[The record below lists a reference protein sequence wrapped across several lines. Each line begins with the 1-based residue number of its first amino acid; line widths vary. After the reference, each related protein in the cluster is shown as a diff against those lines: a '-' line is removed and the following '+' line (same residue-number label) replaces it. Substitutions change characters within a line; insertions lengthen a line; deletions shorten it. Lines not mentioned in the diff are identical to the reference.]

1 MVITRKEARRNKI
14 ITKAL
19 EIFAEKGFQETT
31 IAEISKASGV
41 SEATVYEYFK
51 SKEELLFAIPEEIT
65 RESVEEFKRI
75 LPYLKGA
82 EHKVRAI
89 ILGYMTLYQNNPQYS
104 ALVLLQLK
112 NNKKFQQTRAYELI
126 RDIARLLLDCI
137 REGIDEGIFKK
148 DLDPYLVR
156 SMLLGTIEHLCIR
169 WHLLGVPNNIVDYVD
184 PIISLIMDGMKVRD
198 GGKQVS
204 INLYLADGVPVA
216 VAGKNGKEK
225 KAVDG
230 EPESSFAHL
239 SDDQVGF

>member
-1 MVITRKEARRNKI
+1 MITRKEARRNKI
-14 ITKAL
+14 ITRAL

-41 SEATVYEYFK
+41 SEATVYEYFN

-65 RESVEEFKRI
+65 RESVEDFKKI

-89 ILGYMTLYQNNPQYS
+89 VLGYLTLYQNNPQYS
-104 ALVLLQLK
+104 SLVLLQLK

-137 REGIDEGIFKK
+137 REGIDEGVFKK
-148 DLDPYLVR
+148 DLDPYLIR

-169 WHLLGVPNNIVDYVD
+169 WHLLGVPDNIVAYVD
-184 PIISLIMDGMKVRD
+184 PIINLIMDGMRAGD
-198 GGKQVS
+198 EGRTLS
-204 INLYLADGVPVA
+204 IHLSIADGKLTA
-216 VAGKNGKEK
+216 AGT
-225 KAVDG
+225 AG
-230 EPESSFAHL
+230 ESGE
-239 SDDQVGF
+239 

>member
-14 ITKAL
+14 ITRAL

-41 SEATVYEYFK
+41 SEATVYEYFN

-65 RESVEEFKRI
+65 RESVEDFKKI

-89 ILGYMTLYQNNPQYS
+89 VLGYLTLYQNNPQYS
-104 ALVLLQLK
+104 SLVLLQLK

-137 REGIDEGIFKK
+137 REGIDEGVFKK
-148 DLDPYLVR
+148 DLDPYLIR

-169 WHLLGVPNNIVDYVD
+169 WHLLGVPDNIVAYVD
-184 PIISLIMDGMKVRD
+184 PIINLIMDGMRAGD
-198 GGKQVS
+198 EGRTLS
-204 INLYLADGVPVA
+204 IHLSIADGKLTA
-216 VAGKNGKEK
+216 AGT
-225 KAVDG
+225 AG
-230 EPESSFAHL
+230 ESGE
-239 SDDQVGF
+239 

>member
-1 MVITRKEARRNKI
+1 MVIKRKEARRNKI
-14 ITKAL
+14 ITRAL
-19 EIFAEKGFQETT
+19 EIFAQKGFQETT

-41 SEATVYEYFK
+41 SEATVYEYFN

-65 RESVEEFKRI
+65 RESVEEFKKI

-89 ILGYMTLYQNNPQYS
+89 VLGYMTLYQNNPQYS

-112 NNKKFQQTRAYELI
+112 SNKKFQQTRAYELI

-137 REGIDEGIFKK
+137 REGIDEGVFKK
-148 DLDPYLVR
+148 DLDPYLIR

-184 PIISLIMDGMKVRD
+184 PIIDLIMDGMRVRD
-198 GGKQVS
+198 EDKKLS
-204 INLYLADGVPVA
+204 INLYIADGKLA
-216 VAGKNGKEK
+216 ASEMNNGNGKRV
-225 KAVDG
+225 ADV
-230 EPESSFAHL
+230 EPG
-239 SDDQVGF
+239 Q

>member
-1 MVITRKEARRNKI
+1 MVVKRREARRNKI

-19 EIFAEKGFQETT
+19 EIFAQKGFQETT

-41 SEATVYEYFK
+41 SEATVYEYFN

-65 RESVEEFKRI
+65 RESVEDFKKI

-89 ILGYMTLYQNNPQYS
+89 VLGYLTLYQNNPQYS
-104 ALVLLQLK
+104 SLVLLQLK

-137 REGIDEGIFKK
+137 REGIDEGVFKK
-148 DLDPYLVR
+148 DLDPYLIR

-169 WHLLGVPNNIVDYVD
+169 WHLLGVPDNIVAYVD
-184 PIISLIMDGMKVRD
+184 PIINLIMDGMRAGD
-198 GGKQVS
+198 EGRTLS
-204 INLYLADGVPVA
+204 IHLSIADGKLTA
-216 VAGKNGKEK
+216 AG
-225 KAVDG
+225 AAG
-230 EPESSFAHL
+230 ESGE
-239 SDDQVGF
+239 

>member
-1 MVITRKEARRNKI
+1 MVIKRKEARRNKI
-14 ITKAL
+14 IANAL

-41 SEATVYEYFK
+41 SEATVYEYFN

-65 RESVEEFKRI
+65 RESVEDFKKI

-89 ILGYMTLYQNNPQYS
+89 VLGYMTLYQGNPQYS
-104 ALVLLQLK
+104 SLVLLQLK
-112 NNKKFQQTRAYELI
+112 NNKKFQQTKAYELI
-126 RDIARLLLDCI
+126 QDIARLLLDCI

-148 DLDPYLVR
+148 DLDPYLIR

-184 PIISLIMDGMKVRD
+184 PIIDLMMDGMRARD
-198 GGKQVS
+198 DGRTLS
-204 INLYLADGVPVA
+204 INLYVAEGKLA
-216 VAGKNGKEK
+216 AGQTDTETKHK
-225 KAVDG
+225 
-230 EPESSFAHL
+230 S
-239 SDDQVGF
+239 